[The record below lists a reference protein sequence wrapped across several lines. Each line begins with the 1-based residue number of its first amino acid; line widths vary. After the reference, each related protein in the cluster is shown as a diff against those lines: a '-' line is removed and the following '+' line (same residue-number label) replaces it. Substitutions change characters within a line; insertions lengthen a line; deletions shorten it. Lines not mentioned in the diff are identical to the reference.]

1 MKNSKAQIIATIGPV
16 SSNKDILKIM
26 IEHQLDV
33 VRLNFSWGDLD
44 IKEKAIK
51 LIREVAQDYARSIPI
66 IVDLPGPRIQKVEGH
81 TYDNQSIS
89 SVTEQDR
96 GFIKFAVEHNADY
109 IAVSFVVSVKD
120 IMECRKI
127 INNFSGKQKI
137 IAKIE
142 RKEAFESLNEIIK
155 AADAVMVARGDLGN
169 EITIEQMPFVQDKI
183 IKMAKKMGKPVI
195 VATQMLFSMTENP
208 MPTQAEVTDV
218 ANAILQGSD
227 AVMLSEETAIGKY
240 PVEAV
245 IMMEKI
251 VLEAEKH
258 MINKA
263 HFNHL

>member
-1 MKNSKAQIIATIGPV
+1 MT
-16 SSNKDILKIM
+16 
-26 IEHQLDV
+26 
-33 VRLNFSWGDLD
+33 
-44 IKEKAIK
+44 
-51 LIREVAQDYARSIPI
+51 
-66 IVDLPGPRIQKVEGH
+66 
-81 TYDNQSIS
+81 
-89 SVTEQDR
+89 
-96 GFIKFAVEHNADY
+96 
-109 IAVSFVVSVKD
+109 
-120 IMECRKI
+120 
-127 INNFSGKQKI
+127 
-137 IAKIE
+137 
-142 RKEAFESLNEIIK
+142 
-155 AADAVMVARGDLGN
+155 
-169 EITIEQMPFVQDKI
+169 
-183 IKMAKKMGKPVI
+183 KMGKPVI